1 MDVLHAEIRVQ
12 EKPGV
17 PVAPSP
23 LANPQNQVLWVLL
36 AVGDLFFIVV
46 LPRLRRRRSPA
57 ASERPGTFDAASGTM
72 RDELERLLAEIQ
84 DLSREQIARLDTKIR
99 LVNQLLIECD
109 QKKKELETLLGRA
122 VGAGLS
128 KLEAPPPP
136 RPANPL
142 HDQVYALRDA
152 GKNLFDICSATG
164 LEKGEVELILGLRK
178 MQR

>member
-1 MDVLHAEIRVQ
+1 MALVQ
-12 EKPGV
+12 AKPPAPAT
-17 PVAPSP
+17 PVTPNS
-23 LANPQNQVLWVLL
+23 VLWIMI
-36 AVGDLFFIVV
+36 AVGALFFVV
-46 LPRLRRRRSPA
+46 VVPRLRRRRTAPPP
-57 ASERPGTFDAASGTM
+57 ERPGTFTQSADTM

-99 LVNQLLIECD
+99 LLGQLLLECD

-128 KLEAPPPP
+128 KLEPLPPP

-142 HDQVYALRDA
+142 HDQVYALRDS
-152 GKNLFDICSATG
+152 GKNVLDICAATG
-164 LEKGEVELILGLRK
+164 LESGEVELILGLRK